1 MGDFGQI
8 NKKTNRRNFKNSESA
23 NITSSKTCFNLL
35 RRVVGNSSVILSR
48 SSGAITNRFVP
59 LLSLARHEGTT
70 AGELETRPTVRKSM
84 DPVARQNLTDFG
96 QYVAEC
102 MPKYVQKVQLTA
114 GDELEVLI
122 APEGVLP
129 VISFLKEHHNAQFAS
144 LADIAGLDMPTREFR
159 FEIVYNL
166 LSLRYNSRIRV
177 KTYTDEL
184 TPIDSINSVF
194 AAANWYEREIWDM
207 FGVFFTNHPDL
218 RRILTD
224 YGFEGHPLRKDF
236 PLSGYIEV
244 RWDDEA
250 KRVVQEPVE
259 LAQEF
264 RKFDLAD
271 PWEQFPNFRETN
283 PAQEEIPLVAPG
295 KDETAKK

>member
-1 MGDFGQI
+1 MGELVDFGQI
-8 NKKTNRRNFKNSESA
+8 NKKTNRSNFKNSECA
-23 NITSSKTCFNLL
+23 NIMSSKTCFNLL
-35 RRVVGNSSVILSR
+35 RRVVGNSPVLLSR
-48 SSGAITNRFVP
+48 NSVAFTNRLAP
-59 LLSLARHEGTT
+59 LLSQKRNEGTT
-70 AGELETRPTVRKSM
+70 AGELETRPTIRKSM

-166 LSLRYNSRIRV
+166 LSLRYNARIRV
-177 KTYTDEL
+177 KTYTDEM
-184 TPIDSINSVF
+184 TPIDTANDVF
-194 AAANWYEREIWDM
+194 KAANWYEREIWDM
-207 FGVFFTNHPDL
+207 YGVFFANHPDL

-236 PLSGYIEV
+236 PLSGYIEY
-244 RWDDEA
+244 RYDDEK

-264 RKFDLAD
+264 RKFDLAA

-283 PAQEEIPLVAPG
+283 PAQEEVP
-295 KDETAKK
+295 